1 MEPDARRDLERIED
15 ILQAAADIA
24 GFCRDLDRSRL
35 EADKT
40 LRYALLHA
48 LSIIG
53 EAANALS
60 PELRSRHNAI
70 PWRRIIGF
78 RHRVIHGYHALDLDL
93 VFEIV
98 VVMVPQLRLQ
108 IEALRAVEFSSD

>member
-15 ILQAAADIA
+15 ILQATVDIA
-24 GFCRDLDRSRL
+24 GFCRNLDRARL

-40 LRYALLHA
+40 LRYAPLHA
-48 LSIIG
+48 LGIIG

-60 PELRSRHNAI
+60 PELRSRHNTI

-78 RHRVIHGYHALDLDL
+78 RHRVIHGYRALDLDL
-93 VFEIV
+93 VFEIA

-108 IEALRAVEFSSD
+108 IEALRAGEFSGD